1 VLSGTPAEFSSF
13 LKEEI
18 VKWGKVVK
26 ESGAKV
32 E

>member
-1 VLSGTPAEFSSF
+1 VLSGTPDQFTAF
-13 LKEEI
+13 LKDEI